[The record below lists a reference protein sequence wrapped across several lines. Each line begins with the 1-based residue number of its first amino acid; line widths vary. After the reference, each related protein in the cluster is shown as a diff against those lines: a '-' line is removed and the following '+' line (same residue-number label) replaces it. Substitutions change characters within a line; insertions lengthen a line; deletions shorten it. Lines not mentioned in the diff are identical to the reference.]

1 MTVSTEVDHNEYTG
15 NGVTTSFPYTFRIF
29 QKSDLV
35 VQVVDLN
42 ESITELILD
51 TDYTVTGAG
60 GYSGGAVILTTAL
73 STGWRISIS
82 RELPVTQETDLR
94 NQGKFFA
101 EVHEDAF
108 DKLTMLIQ
116 QAISWL
122 RLSLRK
128 PSFVANYYDAL
139 NNYIRNLRD
148 PSQPQ
153 DAATKGYVDSLANI
167 NLSKTL
173 RTPEAIPEL
182 PGIDQRKNKI
192 VAMDNSG
199 NPIMVLPESG
209 SAADVLIELAK
220 PTGATRIGLPN
231 GTVNDAI
238 KYVTPEMFRFPGD
251 TNDDQMM
258 RRCWDY
264 AIPRNLNIIGDRE
277 YNLAETYEVP
287 EVHTPPVRYDF
298 NMMTIKL
305 RKVVYTASSG
315 VAFIN
320 RSPGCVFEIGELA
333 GKIFEIA
340 EEADT
345 LDSVVIDETIGF
357 QLMGQGRIPNV
368 IHVVHG
374 FATNV
379 KLDTCFTRAVHVGEC
394 YDALRGV
401 RGVVANANIIYGK
414 IGGGFSNMA
423 IDPTTCEVGVTF
435 DSSSNTNEVYANIE
449 YCRRTANSRPFVDDG
464 STNKFYGYIES
475 CSMPGQINGSNTRYQ
490 IKNGGSNV
498 RTGFGYEVSGPQSS
512 IEILDMP
519 VDNGVNA
526 TSGNSSITFKI
537 LQSFQSN
544 INQSEVFSNGYNEI
558 IPVSVINQL
567 VLNSNNIASGAA
579 WGLQVSGSATPGDLT
594 ITEGILNTGSSCQ
607 YRYGSKIVASR
618 PATSENDWYAVSQF
632 ITTSFLKDLSFGIA
646 LRVNTGDVDMMLK
659 VQSGTTNRLYSKSFR
674 LKGGSKIIEI
684 SHSCPTQSIENEQ
697 YTVSLQFRTWEAS
710 NIDIFNIHLCS
721 APNIVNAPASIGTG
735 ATPFYPTDKNVSGF
749 VRRSICK
756 PILAPITIQQYD
768 FDTYIIGFADGNV
781 TLLPGY
787 DGQVVSFY
795 KSGASNTNLQAAE
808 LIGGSASYPL
818 TAGKTV
824 TIMFSQ
830 TLNTW
835 SIVSVSS

>member
-1 MTVSTEVDHNEYTG
+1 MSDSIIPNVVIGMPSQLFTMPRSFKAVA
-15 NGVTTSFPYTFRIF
+15 NGKIYIG
-29 QKSDLV
+29 Q
-35 VQVVDLN
+35 
-42 ESITELILD
+42 ID
-51 TDYTVTGAG
+51 TDPVNPANQIQVYLENEDGSHVPVSQPLIINAG
-60 GYSGGAVILTTAL
+60 GYPVYNGQIAKFVTVQGHSMAIYDAYGAQQFYYPNVLKYDPDQFKNTLA
-73 STGWRISIS
+73 GHD
-82 RELPVTQETDLR
+82 PA
-94 NQGKFFA
+94 GA
-101 EVHEDAF
+101 
-108 DKLTMLIQ
+108 MLI
-116 QAISWL
+116 
-122 RLSLRK
+122 
-128 PSFVANYYDAL
+128 
-139 NNYIRNLRD
+139 
-148 PSQPQ
+148 
-153 DAATKGYVDSLANI
+153 
-167 NLSKTL
+167 
-173 RTPEAIPEL
+173 
-182 PGIDQRKNKI
+182 
-192 VAMDNSG
+192 
-199 NPIMVLPESG
+199 
-209 SAADVLIELAK
+209 
-220 PTGATRIGLPN
+220 GLHH
-231 GTVNDAI
+231 GTVSDAI
-238 KYVTPEMFRFPGD
+238 KYVTPEMFGAAGD
-251 TNDDQMM
+251 GVTDDSVAM
-258 RRCWDY
+258 RDCWDY
-264 AIPRNLNIIGDRE
+264 AIPRNLNIIGDGE
-277 YNLAETYEVP
+277 YTLAETYEVP

-333 GKIFEIA
+333 GTASFTSP
-340 EEADT
+340 D
-345 LDSVVIDETIGF
+345 DTIGF

-379 KLDTCFTRAVHVGEC
+379 KLDTCFTRAIHVGEC

-401 RGVVANANIIYGK
+401 RCVVANANVIYGK
-414 IGGGFSNMA
+414 IGGGYSQDA
-423 IDPTTCEVGVTF
+423 IDNTTCDVGVTF

-618 PATSENDWYAVSQF
+618 PATSENDWYAISQF

-697 YTVSLQFRTWEAS
+697 YTISLQFRPWEAS
-710 NIDIFNIHLCS
+710 NIDIFNIHLCG
-721 APNIVNAPASIGTG
+721 APNIVNAPVSIGTG
-735 ATPFYPTDKNVSGF
+735 PTPFYPTDKNVSGF

-795 KSGASNTNLQAAE
+795 KSGVSSTNLLAAE
-808 LIGGSASYPL
+808 LIGGSSLYPL

-830 TLNTW
+830 ALNTW
-835 SIVSVSS
+835 TVVSVTP

>member
-1 MTVSTEVDHNEYTG
+1 MSDITANIVVSAPSQLFTMPRSFKAVANGKIYIGQIDTDPVNPANQIPVYLENEDG
-15 NGVTTSFPYTFRIF
+15 SH
-29 QKSDLV
+29 
-35 VQVVDLN
+35 VQVAQPIIIN
-42 ESITELILD
+42 
-51 TDYTVTGAG
+51 AG
-60 GYSGGAVILTTAL
+60 GY
-73 STGWRISIS
+73 
-82 RELPVTQETDLR
+82 PVYNGQIAKFVTV
-94 NQGKFFA
+94 QG
-101 EVHEDAF
+101 HS
-108 DKLTMLIQ
+108 M
-116 QAISWL
+116 AI
-122 RLSLRK
+122 
-128 PSFVANYYDAL
+128 YDAYGAQQFYYPNVL
-139 NNYIRNLRD
+139 KYD
-148 PSQPQ
+148 PDQFKN
-153 DAATKGYVDSLANI
+153 TLA
-167 NLSKTL
+167 SHD
-173 RTPEAIPEL
+173 PA
-182 PGIDQRKNKI
+182 
-192 VAMDNSG
+192 
-199 NPIMVLPESG
+199 
-209 SAADVLIELAK
+209 
-220 PTGATRIGLPN
+220 GATLIGLHH

-238 KYVTPEMFRFPGD
+238 KYVTPEMFRYASD
-251 TNDDQMM
+251 TTDDQMF
-258 RRCWDY
+258 RRMWDY
-264 AIPRNLNIIGDRE
+264 AIPRNLNIIGGE

-305 RKVVYTASSG
+305 RKVVYTAASG

-333 GKIFEIA
+333 GAASFTSP
-340 EEADT
+340 D
-345 LDSVVIDETIGF
+345 DTIGF

-379 KLDTCFTRAVHVGEC
+379 KLDTCFTRAIHVGEC

-401 RGVVANANIIYGK
+401 RCVVANANVIYGK
-414 IGGGFSNMA
+414 IGGGYSQDA
-423 IDPTTCEVGVTF
+423 IDNTTCDVGVTF

-475 CSMPGQINGSNTRYQ
+475 CSLPGQINGSNTRYQ

-618 PATSENDWYAVSQF
+618 PATSENDWYAISQF

-697 YTVSLQFRTWEAS
+697 YTISLQFRPWEAS
-710 NIDIFNIHLCS
+710 NIDIFNIHLCG
-721 APNIVNAPASIGTG
+721 APNIVNAPVSIGTG
-735 ATPFYPTDKNVSGF
+735 PTPFYPTDKNVSGF

-795 KSGASNTNLQAAE
+795 KSGVSSTNLLAAE
-808 LIGGSASYPL
+808 LIGGSSLYPL

-830 TLNTW
+830 ALNTW
-835 SIVSVSS
+835 TVVSVTP

>member
-1 MTVSTEVDHNEYTG
+1 MTVSTEVDHNDYIG

-29 QKSDLV
+29 KKSDLV
-35 VQVVDLN
+35 VQVADLN
-42 ESITELILD
+42 ENITELVLD

-60 GYSGGAVILTTAL
+60 GYTGGNVIL
-73 STGWRISIS
+73 STPLTNGYQISIS
-82 RELPVTQETDLR
+82 RELPVTQEIDFR

-101 EVHEDAF
+101 EVHEDGF

-173 RTPEAIPEL
+173 RAPEAIPEL

-251 TNDDQMM
+251 TNDDQMF
-258 RRCWDY
+258 RRMWDY
-264 AIPRNLNIIGDRE
+264 AIPRNLNIIGGE

-298 NMMTIKL
+298 NIMTIKL

-315 VAFIN
+315 IAFIN

-333 GKIFEIA
+333 GTASFSV
-340 EEADT
+340 
-345 LDSVVIDETIGF
+345 LDHTIGF

-379 KLDTCFTRAVHVGEC
+379 KLDTCFTRAIYVGEC

-401 RGVVANANIIYGK
+401 RCVVSNANVIYGK
-414 IGGGFSNMA
+414 IGGGYSQEA
-423 IDPTTCEVGVTF
+423 IDITTCDVGVTF
-435 DSSSNTNEVYANIE
+435 DANSNTNEVYANIE
-449 YCRRTANSRPFVDDG
+449 YCRRTVSSRPFVDDG

-475 CSMPGQINGSNTRYQ
+475 CSLPGQINGSNTRYQ
-490 IKNGGSNV
+490 IKNGGSNI

-512 IEILDMP
+512 IELLDMP

-567 VLNSNNIASGAA
+567 VLNSNDLTGAA
-579 WGLQVSGSATPGDLT
+579 WGLQVSGGATSGDLT
-594 ITEGILNTGSSCQ
+594 ITNGLLNTGSSCQ

-618 PATSENDWYAVSQF
+618 AATSENDWYAVSQF

-697 YTVSLQFRTWEAS
+697 YTISLQFRPWEAS
-710 NIDIFNIHLCS
+710 NIDIFNIHLCG

-795 KSGASNTNLQAAE
+795 KSGSSNTNLQAAE

-824 TIMFSQ
+824 TLMFSQ
-830 TLNTW
+830 SLNTW
-835 SIVSVSS
+835 VVVSVSS